1 LIISIP
7 DLLTFNPYG
16 VGALG
21 AHFPQV
27 APVAMKTPIG
37 VGEFFFGAPQVA
49 PVAIH
54 SLPNV
59 GRFMVGKWAIRSGY
73 HPITCRPLRWA
84 TVHPKFCTLL

>member
-27 APVAMKTPIG
+27 APVAIHIFRLK
-37 VGEFFFGAPQVA
+37 FRGAK
-49 PVAIH
+49 
-54 SLPNV
+54 L
-59 GRFMVGKWAIRSGY
+59 
-73 HPITCRPLRWA
+73 
-84 TVHPKFCTLL
+84 